1 MTMPAIETTQE
12 TPPKL
17 RWYQYRLRSLMML
30 TIFIGLFTAAWTY
43 SRKAQYQAVQL
54 KQAEKKIQTLEKTL
68 TEIVGPEYL
77 LYSLDWRTLVLKA
90 RRLEIGHSEKH
101 VLATLGEPKEK
112 FTGDAA
118 KRYFGGDVN
127 WLPANI
133 TVWRYYENSSYFSY
147 VWLNVYVSDD
157 KVLGMRTG
165 EYTNDC
171 EIRPY

>member
-1 MTMPAIETTQE
+1 MTMPTIETTQE

-17 RWYQYRLRSLMML
+17 RWYQYRLRSLMTL
-30 TIFIGLFTAAWTY
+30 VVFIGLFTAAWTY
-43 SRKAQYQAVQL
+43 SRKAERQAVQL
-54 KQAEKKIQTLEKTL
+54 KQAEKKIQALEKTL

-127 WLPANI
+127 WLPAN
-133 TVWRYYENSSYFSY
+133 TTAWLYAAYYGDAWYGLSVFMC
-147 VWLNVYVSDD
+147 DG
-157 KVLGMRTG
+157 KVLGLLTNEYIDEGDMRAF
-165 EYTNDC
+165 
-171 EIRPY
+171 